1 MKVAKTFISAAVV
14 VSMLASTAL
23 AADDVSSPTY
33 DGDGPAVIAATDS
46 EGNDVTPMMVTTELG
61 TESAVDGINSYLEDA
76 QADIDAAGKPAG
88 LPGIENDLKDA
99 LDTLDADA
107 DVEDLTFGEVFDCS
121 YVDEEGNVVELEGT
135 VTITFAY
142 EVSDE
147 DVLIVLHNYET
158 GEWEVIDPSKVT
170 VDYDNGTVTVVL
182 DNGLSPLAF
191 VTVPKHEKND
201 ADATSTPT
209 PTSKPK
215 ADDSS
220 SSGTTSPQTGEHV
233 GAYILIIAAALAV
246 AGVVCVKR
254 AKNSVR

>member
-1 MKVAKTFISAAVV
+1 MKVAKVLISTAVV

-33 DGDGPAVIAATDS
+33 EGDGPAVIAATDS

-61 TESAVDGINSYLEDA
+61 TESAVTGINSYLEDA

-121 YVDEEGNVVELEGT
+121 YVDEEGNVVELNGP

-191 VTVPKHEKND
+191 VTVPKHEKKD
-201 ADATSTPT
+201 ADATATPT
-209 PTSKPK
+209 PTSAPK
-215 ADDSS
+215 ADD
-220 SSGTTSPQTGEHV
+220 GTTSPQTGEHV
-233 GAYILIIAAALAV
+233 GAYVLIIAAALAV
-246 AGVVCVKR
+246 AGVVCIKR